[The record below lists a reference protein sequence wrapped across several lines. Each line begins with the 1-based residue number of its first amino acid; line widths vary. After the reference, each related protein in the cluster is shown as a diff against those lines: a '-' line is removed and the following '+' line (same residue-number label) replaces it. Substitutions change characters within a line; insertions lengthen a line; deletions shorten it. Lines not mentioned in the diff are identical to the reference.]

1 MLVSI
6 IHRIHGEIQHNG
18 LEVFQLITE
27 WTPWSHHFSGAFCA
41 AEFQSLDF
49 IPEEI
54 SVVKHLAQGYWAS
67 TAPAQQE
74 STDRQ
79 PSSHELLLH
88 LCRVP
93 GHATPTSHS
102 PAASR
107 KSGSLVL
114 EM

>member
-49 IPEEI
+49 TPEEI
-54 SVVKHLAQGYWAS
+54 SVVKHPARAAGPPLPLPNRKVLTANQAPMSYSCIWAGS
-67 TAPAQQE
+67 QAT
-74 STDRQ
+74 
-79 PSSHELLLH
+79 LLPHPTPPLP
-88 LCRVP
+88 LENP
-93 GHATPTSHS
+93 G
-102 PAASR
+102 
-107 KSGSLVL
+107 V
-114 EM
+114 

>member
-41 AEFQSLDF
+41 AEFQPLDF

-54 SVVKHLAQGYWAS
+54 NVVKHPAQGYWAS
-67 TAPAQQE
+67 TASVQQK

-93 GHATPTSHS
+93 GHATPQPHS
-102 PAASR
+102 PAASG
-107 KSGSLVL
+107 KSRSLVL